1 MFKQFISHNS
11 QAEEIKYVEEVWS
24 EKWQQKQF
32 DEDLAYLKD
41 NEYLKIIQKY
51 LKPGSRLLEGGC
63 GQGQWVRLFKGL
75 GYAITG
81 VDISQSAVE
90 DFKKRYPDFDV
101 RQGDVFHLDFPDNTF
116 DGYLSF
122 GVIEHFED
130 GPGPI
135 IAEAFRV
142 LKPGG
147 YFCVSVPY
155 MNSEKTKKL
164 GGQSDNRAEFSSD
177 AALRFYQYV
186 MTKEELRFELEA
198 KGFEVL
204 RIYATDAGHT
214 LKTKS
219 SLASGI
225 AASTKNKGGLF
236 KLVRPILRKAWHLYV
251 HTRKQEQH
259 AHMIFAI
266 CRPKKQG

>member
-1 MFKQFISHNS
+1 MFKQFIAHQS

-32 DEDLAYLKD
+32 DEDLGYLTG
-41 NEYLKIIQKY
+41 NEYLQIIQKY
-51 LKPGSRLLEGGC
+51 VKPGARVLEGGC
-63 GQGQWVRLFKGL
+63 GQGQWVRLFTGL
-75 GYAITG
+75 GYEITG
-81 VDISQSAVE
+81 VDISQSTVA
-90 DFKKRYPDFDV
+90 DFKKRYPRFDV
-101 RQGDVFHLDFPDNTF
+101 RQGDVFKLDFADDTF
-116 DGYLSF
+116 DAYLSF

-147 YFCVSVPY
+147 YFCVSVPF
-155 MNSEKTKKL
+155 MNQGKVKKL
-164 GGQSDNRAEFSSD
+164 KGQKDNRGDFSSQ
-177 AALRFYQYV
+177 ANLRFYQYV

-204 RIYATDAGHT
+204 NIYATDAGHT
-214 LKTKS
+214 LKSKS

-225 AASTKNKGGLF
+225 ASSTKGKGGLI
-236 KLVRPILRKAWHLYV
+236 KLLRPVLRKAWHFYV
-251 HTRKQEQH
+251 RARKQENH

-266 CRPKKQG
+266 CRPKK